1 MDWVCAFL
9 QPGNFKRTDGKHKAW
24 AHPNQ
29 GVDEGILKPTS
40 LISNAARGRAF
51 VRCKRKD
58 HKEEQTL
65 ITPPTKHLGEMANS
79 TLALLVNIWK
89 PLTSK
94 PLPTH
99 AHKATYSSTQRDP
112 HTACVSVHTRENM
125 CPIKKRC
132 CLPTRERLLRLAAQ
146 LSDTISIAVTSV
158 VDSLNE
164 FVPRL
169 SNLIEH
175 SSLWLLALI
184 WKWKSE

>member
-1 MDWVCAFL
+1 MLIGCVPFSNR
-9 QPGNFKRTDGKHKAW
+9 GNFKRTDGKHKAW

-79 TLALLVNIWK
+79 TLVLLVNIWK

-99 AHKATYSSTQRDP
+99 AHKATYSSTQCDP
-112 HTACVSVHTRENM
+112 HTACV
-125 CPIKKRC
+125 CA
-132 CLPTRERLLRLAAQ
+132 REREHVPHKKKKMFTHQRKTAEARSSTLRGH
-146 LSDTISIAVTSV
+146 
-158 VDSLNE
+158 
-164 FVPRL
+164 F
-169 SNLIEH
+169 H
-175 SSLWLLALI
+175 SSNI
-184 WKWKSE
+184 CSGFPE